1 MRIDYLAP
9 RPAGT
14 AFLAGDVGR
23 GGVLHRLGAVVVRTS
38 FDLQGSNPRTRVPSA
53 DADRQQVMM
62 ADEQFQVPQN
72 PDITDF
78 YAEGDIALEK
88 QIADVVVRGRLRNP
102 STSALLQVNGITWLS
117 RGALPEDANE
127 GTEGDTT
134 VNVFGYHARGEDDR
148 TAADPYVLPGSY
160 QIGFNNFYR
169 RSASFNDAGMVHN
182 VLPAGALVEVS
193 ETNGAST
200 TTYSLALPDPLRLRA
215 RYFTYCG
222 HGIDKLPYWNP
233 SAPFDLAP
241 DTLIVNTTN
250 HTAAIVWRGSW
261 DFADHAPDLY
271 RSIQVVEE
279 GGF

>member
-14 AFLAGDVGR
+14 AFLAVDVGR

-38 FDLQGSNPRTRVPSA
+38 FDLQGSNPRTMVPSA
-53 DADRQQVMM
+53 DADRQQVVM
-62 ADEQFQVPQN
+62 ADELFQVPLN

-102 STSALLQVNGITWLS
+102 STSALLRVNGQTWLS
-117 RGALPEDANE
+117 RGSLPEDANE
-127 GTEGDTT
+127 GTEGDST
-134 VNVFGYHARGEDDR
+134 VNVFGYHARGETLR
-148 TAADPYVLPGSY
+148 TSSDPYALPGSY

-169 RSASFNDAGMVHN
+169 RSASFNDAGMVHSA
-182 VLPAGALVEVS
+182 LPAGALVEIS
-193 ETNGAST
+193 ETEGTT
-200 TTYSLALPDPLRLRA
+200 TTYSLTLPDPLRLRA

-233 SAPFDLAP
+233 GAPFDLTP
-241 DTLIVNTTN
+241 DTLIVDLPTN
-250 HTAAIVWRGSW
+250 TAAIIWRGSW
-261 DFADHAPDLY
+261 NFADHVQDRY
-271 RSIQVVEE
+271 RTIQIVEE

>member
-23 GGVLHRLGAVVVRTS
+23 GGVLHRLGAMVVRTS
-38 FDLQGSNPRTRVPSA
+38 FDLQGSNPRTMVPSA
-53 DADRQQVMM
+53 DANRQQVMM
-62 ADEQFQVPQN
+62 ADELFQVPQN

-88 QIADVVVRGRLRNP
+88 QLADVVVRGRLRNP
-102 STSALLQVNGITWLS
+102 STSALLRVNGQTWLS
-117 RGALPEDANE
+117 RGSLPEDANE

-134 VNVFGYHARGEDDR
+134 INVFGYHARGEANR
-148 TAADPYVLPGSY
+148 TSADPYTLPNSY

-169 RSASFNDAGMVHN
+169 RSSSFNDAGMVHSA
-182 VLPAGALVEVS
+182 LPAGALVEIS
-193 ETNGAST
+193 ETDGTT
-200 TTYSLALPDPLRLRA
+200 TTYSLTLPDPLRLRA

-222 HGIDKLPYWNP
+222 HGTDKLPYWNP
-233 SAPFDLAP
+233 SAPFDLTP
-241 DTLIVNTTN
+241 DTLVVDLPTN
-250 HTAAIVWRGSW
+250 TAAIVWRGSW

-271 RSIQVVEE
+271 RSIQIAEE